1 MLSPALA
8 KIVFASAAFSLAIFT
23 NLPSNVIEHFYKLKY
38 SFSEEVNIEHKV
50 TKFLN
55 ENNDVYYH
63 AAVASS
69 QLECSIVGKDILKAG
84 GNAVDAAIASTL
96 CEGVVEPYHSGI
108 GGGAIMVIYNHTTK
122 STTTILSRE
131 KAPSAATSDMFVG
144 IENPKRGAKLIA
156 VPGQLR
162 GLEYAYK
169 KYGGKISWTSLF
181 QPAIDKAKNGFTV
194 SGELAIML
202 ETLYKDVVAWELD
215 SLFCDIYC
223 NEDKTGM
230 KQEGDTVKNPLLAET
245 LTKIQQYGVD
255 VFYNG
260 EIADQIIDEILGQ
273 GGIITKKD
281 LLDYDVIENPSIKI
295 PLPNAGYTMHASPL
309 PMGGPVLGA
318 ILSVMDLFGITPQD
332 YQSNATIQWQRTIES
347 FRHAY
352 GARYSMGDPIFAS
365 QAQIIEDKIVSGD
378 FAKETISKIFS
389 DRTFHDPA
397 YYGAKFMKPTE
408 SSTSHLSVLDQ
419 NKNAVAITSTI
430 AYAWGSY
437 VISPSTGVIF
447 NDNMADFSFPTGDPA
462 HDSELYA
469 ENQIE
474 GGKRPLSSM
483 TPAILLDNNQQPV
496 FVIGGAGGLRIPTS
510 VAQVLLRLLYFG
522 SDEDITSA
530 IKEKRLHDSLIP
542 DYMEYEGGFVPGV
555 VEKLRKIGHNIKTM
569 IAKPRVNGIQIT
581 KSQIN
586 AYSDLRDKG
595 AGASGW

>member
-378 FAKETISKIFS
+378 FAKETI
-389 DRTFHDPA
+389 
-397 YYGAKFMKPTE
+397 
-408 SSTSHLSVLDQ
+408 
-419 NKNAVAITSTI
+419 
-430 AYAWGSY
+430 
-437 VISPSTGVIF
+437 
-447 NDNMADFSFPTGDPA
+447 TGDPA